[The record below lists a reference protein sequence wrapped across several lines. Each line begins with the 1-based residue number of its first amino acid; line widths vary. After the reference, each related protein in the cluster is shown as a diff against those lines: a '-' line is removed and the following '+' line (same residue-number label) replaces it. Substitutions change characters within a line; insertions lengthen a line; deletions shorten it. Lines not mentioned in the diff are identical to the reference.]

1 MIIMQEVRS
10 SRGLGFLKEIGNR
23 FLKYRYLIA
32 LLLFI
37 VGVSFQIH
45 GSSISN
51 WNNYGISETANHTRG
66 VTINDLDGEAEQID
80 VQKNLSDWISL
91 PPRSDGTIAGV
102 PRMIRSDEWLVQ
114 TPFYLAQANS
124 GNQLINPNYTLSGQ
138 NMIVAYNSPVWHIS
152 VFGKPFNWGFLFF
165 GAATGLSWY
174 WCFKILA
181 MLLLAYEFSLI
192 LTKQNKWLSSVGAL
206 WITFTPA
213 IQWWFMQHLGDVV
226 FYALLMMVSIY
237 HYFHQEKKWL
247 KILMASFLASAVIGF
262 VLVIYPAFQIPF
274 AYLAGAFFVIEFL
287 KAIQAKKL
295 QLFDWLLMGLTL
307 LVAASITGYSLWV
320 SRDALNLTLNTVY
333 PGSRIS
339 VGGGFALAQFIEF
352 LQNIVLPFR
361 TPSYMNQVELA
372 TSFQFVW
379 FFLPVLPFVL
389 KKEQVWENLFGIF
402 LVFFTTLLVV
412 YAFVEIPEIL
422 SKATLFRF
430 VTSNRAF
437 QAAAVSGVFA
447 SLWFIGLLFR
457 EKSRH
462 QLSLLVAMLPAL
474 VLFMFLI
481 NNQSLDIHY
490 MSRSAS
496 FITLGVFSLTY
507 LLFIFRKKIALL
519 PLLGIILVSGMTVNP
534 VVQGLDVIENKA
546 IALEV
551 KQLKNEDPEAL
562 WMTENGY
569 YYQLPQMLGAKSL
582 DGVRFYPDVE
592 LMKILDPESEMEN
605 QWNRYSHMRY
615 LLVDDATSMENPS
628 PDVLKINL
636 AVGDLEKLKVSYII
650 SNRNLPELFGDNR
663 FRQLYGPDLDGNR
676 IFEVIH

>member
-1 MIIMQEVRS
+1 M
-10 SRGLGFLKEIGNR
+10 KKIGDG

-37 VGVSFQIH
+37 VGVSFQLH

-51 WNNYGISETANHTRG
+51 WNNYGISETSNHTRG
-66 VTINDLDGEAEQID
+66 VTINDLDGEAEHID

-124 GNQLINPNYTLSGQ
+124 GNLLNNPNYALSGQ

-152 VFGKPFNWGFLFF
+152 VLGKPFNWGFLFF
-165 GAATGLSWY
+165 SAATGLSWY

-192 LTKQNKWLSSVGAL
+192 LTKQNKWLSSIGAL

-226 FYALLMMVSIY
+226 FYTLLMTVSIY
-237 HYFHQEKKWL
+237 HYFHQENRWFKL
-247 KILMASFLASAVIGF
+247 LMASFLVSAMIGF

-274 AYLAGAFFVIEFL
+274 AYLVGAFFVIEFW
-287 KAIQAKKL
+287 KAIRTKKL
-295 QLFDWLLMGLTL
+295 QVFDWLSMGLTL
-307 LVAASITGYSLWV
+307 LVAVSIIGYSLWV
-320 SRDALNLTLNTVY
+320 SKDALNLTLNTVY
-333 PGSRIS
+333 PGSRTS
-339 VGGGFALAQFIEF
+339 VGGGFTLAQFIEF
-352 LQNIVLPFR
+352 LQNVVLPFR
-361 TPSYMNQVELA
+361 TPNYMNQVELA

-379 FFLPVLPFVL
+379 SFLLTIPFVV
-389 KKEQVWENLFGIF
+389 KKEQVWDNIFGLF
-402 LVFFTTLLVV
+402 LVFFTTLLAV
-412 YAFVEIPEIL
+412 YAFVEIPEII
-422 SKATLFRF
+422 SKATLFSF
-430 VTSNRAF
+430 VTSNRAW

-462 QLSLLVAMLPAL
+462 KLSLLLGMVPAL
-474 VLFMFLI
+474 VLSVFLI

-490 MSRSAS
+490 ISSGVS
-496 FITLGVFSLTY
+496 FITLGLFSLTY
-507 LLFIFRKKIALL
+507 LLFIFRRKMALL
-519 PLLGIILVSGMTVNP
+519 PLLGMILVSGMTVNP
-534 VVQGLDVIENKA
+534 VVQGLDVIDNKV

-551 KQLKNEDPEAL
+551 KQLKNEYPEAL

-569 YYQLPQMLGAKSL
+569 YYQLPQMLGAKSI
-582 DGVRFYPDVE
+582 DGVRFYPDIE
-592 LMKILDPESEMEN
+592 LMKALDPTSEMEE

-615 LLVDDATSMENPS
+615 LLVDEETSMENPS

-636 AVGDLEKLKVSYII
+636 AVEDLEKLQVRYII
-650 SNRNLPELFGDNR
+650 SNRNLPELFGENR
-663 FRQLYGPDLDGNR
+663 FRQVYGPDLDGNR

>member
-10 SRGLGFLKEIGNR
+10 SRSLGFLKKIGDG

-37 VGVSFQIH
+37 VGVSFQLH

-51 WNNYGISETANHTRG
+51 WNNYGISETSNHTRG
-66 VTINDLDGEAEQID
+66 VTINDLDGEAEHID

-124 GNQLINPNYTLSGQ
+124 GNQLINPNYALSGQ

-152 VFGKPFNWGFLFF
+152 VLGKPFNWGFLFF

-192 LTKQNKWLSSVGAL
+192 LTKQNKWLSSIGAL

-237 HYFHQEKKWL
+237 HYFNQEKKWL
-247 KILMASFLASAVIGF
+247 KILMTSFLASAVIGF

-274 AYLAGAFFVIEFL
+274 AYLVGAFFVIEFW
-287 KAIQAKKL
+287 KAIRTKKL
-295 QLFDWLLMGLTL
+295 QVFDWLSMGLTL
-307 LVAASITGYSLWV
+307 LVAVSIIGYSLWV
-320 SRDALNLTLNTVY
+320 SKDALNLTLNTVY
-333 PGSRIS
+333 PGSRTS
-339 VGGGFALAQFIEF
+339 VGGGFTLAQFIEF
-352 LQNIVLPFR
+352 LQNVVLPFR

-372 TSFQFVW
+372 TGFQFVW
-379 FFLPVLPFVL
+379 FFLLAIPFVV
-389 KKEQVWENLFGIF
+389 KKEQVWDNVFGLF
-402 LVFFTTLLVV
+402 LVFFTTLLAV
-412 YAFVEIPEIL
+412 YAFVEIPEII

-430 VTSNRAF
+430 VTSNRAW

-457 EKSRH
+457 EKSRN

-474 VLFMFLI
+474 VLFMLLI

-490 MSRSAS
+490 MSPSAS
-496 FITLGVFSLTY
+496 FITLGLFSLTY
-507 LLFIFRKKIALL
+507 LLFIFRRKIALL
-519 PLLGIILVSGMTVNP
+519 PLLGMILVSGMTVNP
-534 VVQGLDVIENKA
+534 VVQGLDVIDNKA

-551 KQLKNEDPEAL
+551 KQLKNEYPEAL

-582 DGVRFYPDVE
+582 DGVRFYPDIE
-592 LMKILDPESEMEN
+592 LMKALDPTSEMEE

-615 LLVDDATSMENPS
+615 LLVDEETSMENPS

-636 AVGDLEKLKVSYII
+636 AVEDLEKLQVRYII
-650 SNRNLPELFGDNR
+650 SNRNLPELFGENR
-663 FRQLYGPDLDGNR
+663 FRQVYGPDLDGNR